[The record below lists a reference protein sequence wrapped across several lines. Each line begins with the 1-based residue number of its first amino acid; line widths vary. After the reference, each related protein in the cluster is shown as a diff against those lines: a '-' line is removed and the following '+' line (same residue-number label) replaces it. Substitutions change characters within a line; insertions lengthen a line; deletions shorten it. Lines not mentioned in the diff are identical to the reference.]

1 MLLPRFVDISK
12 KALSPT
18 GGKRRGEPRRCG
30 RPQSHLKNANR
41 PASMLPSSARQ
52 RVLKNSSRSAAP
64 FVLFFDRVRQGQA
77 SEHAAYA
84 SLAHRD
90 PARGEKELG
99 PLGVGG
105 PRALSEVF

>member
-1 MLLPRFVDISK
+1 VLLPRFVDISK

-64 FVLFFDRVRQGQA
+64 FYVYVRYE
-77 SEHAAYA
+77 SRLTSVRILL
-84 SLAHRD
+84 SLS
-90 PARGEKELG
+90 P
-99 PLGVGG
+99 PIS
-105 PRALSEVF
+105 PIRALALRNQTVLL